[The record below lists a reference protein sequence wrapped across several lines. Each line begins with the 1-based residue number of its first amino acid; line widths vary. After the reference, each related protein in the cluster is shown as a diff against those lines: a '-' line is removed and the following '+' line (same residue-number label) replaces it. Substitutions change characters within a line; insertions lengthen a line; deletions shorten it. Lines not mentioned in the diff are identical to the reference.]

1 MPFLT
6 GNLSKMGIKLLSS
19 HSELIYV
26 LTANGSG
33 IT

>member
-19 HSELIYV
+19 HSELMNV